1 MSNPL
6 NPNTLLPM
14 SLQVDKMEQTR
25 LLQPGQQQ
33 GHLAQQM
40 KAEDREKENRVNPHE
55 KTENARVS
63 EDNQGEPREQ
73 HKHKNEARS
82 GENKEENRSKS
93 RNGKGLYI
101 DIKI

>member
-14 SLQVDKMEQTR
+14 SLQVDKMEQNR
-25 LLQPGQQQ
+25 LLQSGQQQ
-33 GHLAQQM
+33 GLLAQQM
-40 KAEDREKENRVNPHE
+40 NVEDKKKENRVNPHE
-55 KTENARVS
+55 KTEKARVS
-63 EDNQGEPREQ
+63 EDDQEETREQ

-82 GENKEENRSKS
+82 GEDKEENRSKS
-93 RNGKGLYI
+93 RDGKGLYI